1 MKMKVLFGI
10 SIVFRILLSIAVY
23 AVCAYSL
30 YKIAKRNGV
39 KYPYLAFVPIVQY
52 YVIGS
57 ICEEYVLWGYR
68 IKHLSVVMC
77 LLLLIQTATGIT
89 GAFSAMLINFAA
101 SALIALIM
109 HKFYYL
115 FMPQHALILAIISLI
130 GGQIPLAII
139 LFFIKDKPMLMSAAA
154 YNYPFGNR

>member
-1 MKMKVLFGI
+1 MNVLFGL
-10 SIVFRILLSIAVY
+10 SVAFRVLFSIAVY

-39 KYPYLAFVPIVQY
+39 RYPYLAFIPIVQY

-68 IKHLSVVMC
+68 IKHLSVVLS
-77 LLLLIQTATGIT
+77 LLLLVQTATGIM
-89 GAFSAMLINFAA
+89 GIFSAMLINFAA

-115 FMPQHALILAIISLI
+115 FMPQYALILAIISLI
-130 GGQIPLAII
+130 GGQLPLAII

-154 YNYPFGNR
+154 YQYPFGG

>member
-1 MKMKVLFGI
+1 MNVLFGI
-10 SIVFRILLSIAVY
+10 SVAFRVLFSIAVY

-39 KYPYLAFVPIVQY
+39 RYPYLAFIPIVQY

-57 ICEEYVLWGYR
+57 ICEEYVIRGYR
-68 IKHLSVVMC
+68 IKHLSVVLS
-77 LLLLIQTATGIT
+77 LLLLVQTATGIM
-89 GAFSAMLINFAA
+89 GIFSAMLINFAA

-115 FMPQHALILAIISLI
+115 FMPQYALILAIISLI
-130 GGQIPLAII
+130 GGQLPLAII

-154 YNYPFGNR
+154 YNYPFGR

>member
-1 MKMKVLFGI
+1 MNVLFGI
-10 SIVFRILLSIAVY
+10 SVAFRVLFSIAVY

-39 KYPYLAFVPIVQY
+39 RYPYLAFIPIVQY

-57 ICEEYVLWGYR
+57 ICEEYVIRGYR
-68 IKHLSVVMC
+68 IKHLSVVLS
-77 LLLLIQTATGIT
+77 LLLLVQTATGIM
-89 GAFSAMLINFAA
+89 GIFSAMLINFAA

-115 FMPQHALILAIISLI
+115 FMPQYALTLAIYQPNRRSIDACDYFVLYQ
-130 GGQIPLAII
+130 GQAYVDVCRGVQLPVWE
-139 LFFIKDKPMLMSAAA
+139 IK
-154 YNYPFGNR
+154 N

>member
-1 MKMKVLFGI
+1 MKMNVLFGL
-10 SIVFRILLSIAVY
+10 SVAFRVLFSIAVY

-39 KYPYLAFVPIVQY
+39 RYPYLAFIPIVQY

-68 IKHLSVVMC
+68 IKHLSVVLS
-77 LLLLIQTATGIT
+77 LLLLVQTATGIM
-89 GAFSAMLINFAA
+89 GIFSAMLINFAA

-115 FMPQHALILAIISLI
+115 FMPQYALILAIISLI
-130 GGQIPLAII
+130 GGQLPLAII

-154 YNYPFGNR
+154 YQYPFGG